1 MEYSII
7 ANSGIQLF
15 TFPLEIDL
23 KQNFKRWFHEWYDKE
38 EGIHKLDLVEC
49 VHTDDGDTF
58 YYNKKELI
66 DKGYLTAFETRHQVN
81 PDEVRED
88 GLVHPLAANAE
99 GDDYLL
105 DEIFS
110 MSFDDSQN
118 KLSFYENKWIPIPY
132 FRRRVPALQFDFG
145 AFNWARVK
153 FVPKDEKDGKRYY
166 HVLLALDTRTNYQAS
181 TLQETPVFPD
191 NFQNELTFQL
201 CSDEMLLMDYCSA
214 DS

>member
-99 GDDYLL
+99 GDDYCWMKSFLCHSMIVKTNCPFMKISGFQYL
-105 DEIFS
+105 ISVVVYQHFS
-110 MSFDDSQN
+110 LISVHSTGLVLNLFQRMKRWQAI
-118 KLSFYENKWIPIPY
+118 LSC
-132 FRRRVPALQFDFG
+132 VAC
-145 AFNWARVK
+145 
-153 FVPKDEKDGKRYY
+153 
-166 HVLLALDTRTNYQAS
+166 T
-181 TLQETPVFPD
+181 
-191 NFQNELTFQL
+191 
-201 CSDEMLLMDYCSA
+201 
-214 DS
+214 

>member
-118 KLSFYENKWIPIPY
+118 KLSFYENKWIPLPY

-166 HVLLALDTRTNYQAS
+166 HVLLALDTYKLSGIYLAG
-181 TLQETPVFPD
+181 
-191 NFQNELTFQL
+191 
-201 CSDEMLLMDYCSA
+201 
-214 DS
+214 DSRLS